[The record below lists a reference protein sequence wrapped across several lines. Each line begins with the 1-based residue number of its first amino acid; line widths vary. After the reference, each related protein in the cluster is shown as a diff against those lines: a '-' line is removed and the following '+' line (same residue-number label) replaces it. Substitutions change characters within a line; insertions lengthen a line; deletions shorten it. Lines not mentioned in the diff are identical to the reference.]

1 MSEVW
6 GMILE
11 DSDPDILGDSFVHRF
26 TSHCNADTWHCLDD
40 KLLIQHAAGEDVT
53 SMDVHGENKD

>member
-1 MSEVW
+1 
-6 GMILE
+6 MILE